1 MTDERSA
8 ALYLSKFVTLVLTT
22 TNSGRLE
29 SSPYHFLWH
38 RYALSSVISTSHLFL
53 LLGSRM
59 LYPTHSRR
67 SFLPVHSLSLG
78 LIVVSRFMSTLL
90 MFLSIHSLFPWQS
103 RSNTSI
109 RIPLFT
115 YSNVSRCLQARLL
128 PHRIPHT
135 MIPLQLF
142 LCLRSYPHCPSCW
155 YLSNVVYPTS
165 IGT

>member
-1 MTDERSA
+1 MRGRRRFTCLNLLR
-8 ALYLSKFVTLVLTT
+8 LYL
-22 TNSGRLE
+22 RLRTPGGWNLPLII
-29 SSPYHFLWH
+29 SFGTVMHFLRPFRH
-38 RYALSSVISTSHLFL
+38 PISFYSWVHAC
-53 LLGSRM
+53 
-59 LYPTHSRR
+59 YIRR
-67 SFLPVHSLSLG
+67 IHDVPFLPVHSLSLG

-115 YSNVSRCLQARLL
+115 YSNVSRCLQACLL